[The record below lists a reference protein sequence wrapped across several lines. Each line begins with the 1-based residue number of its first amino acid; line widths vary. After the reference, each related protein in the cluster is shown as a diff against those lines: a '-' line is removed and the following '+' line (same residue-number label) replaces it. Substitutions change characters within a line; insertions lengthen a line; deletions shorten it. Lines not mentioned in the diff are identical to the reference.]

1 MANRPEIGNK
11 RSLELYLGDI
21 KDIEPLNSKEEIVL
35 AQKAKKG
42 ELKAFN
48 KLVTHNLRFVV
59 AVAKKFQGQGL
70 PFEDLINEIGRAH
83 V

>member
-11 RSLELYLGDI
+11 RSLVLYLGEI

-35 AQKAKKG
+35 AQKAKNG

-59 AVAKKFQGQGL
+59 AVAKNFKGKDYLSRTLSMKVTWG
-70 PFEDLINEIGRAH
+70 
-83 V
+83 